1 MLTEIRGLI
10 SSPFKMENEGCK
22 NALLLGLRCCSLKS
36 QWIHPQ
42 HPPPVWIYHSL
53 NYLTCIRGCFA
64 NYCVLYDNKQ
74 LLYVMNL
81 SVQPEK
87 QDSSLAP
94 DVQRW
99 TAHALIGQV
108 NGVMGF
114 DLLLLWTRITS
125 LGSQRKS
132 SSKSGDVK

>member
-1 MLTEIRGLI
+1 MTT
-10 SSPFKMENEGCK
+10 N
-22 NALLLGLRCCSLKS
+22 
-36 QWIHPQ
+36 
-42 HPPPVWIYHSL
+42 
-53 NYLTCIRGCFA
+53 
-64 NYCVLYDNKQ
+64 NKQ

-132 SSKSGDVK
+132 SSKSGDVIMQHDGQRLGQRYGHGISAD